1 MSTFADYSNITSG
14 LFVDWYI
21 PNYSEG
27 ATVIP
32 TVYRFS
38 DWHRHVIFDDD
49 PLPLGVNGNAGYY
62 PLQRLL
68 TISPSKNQVSPG
80 TDSLSITLNAYE
92 SGTYS
97 DMDWLRNS
105 RIEGSE
111 ITVKRALFGQD
122 GELLTLTGGNPIGR
136 FKGFV
141 ETFSVNDTYDIV
153 TGKSDTVITLEVATY
168 TSYLKKKVT
177 GRKTARPYKGGWVT
191 GYSEVVPGLKS
202 PVIVYDRCFDKVAKL
217 SNTKFEWGKKS

>member
-1 MSTFADYSNITSG
+1 MSTFDDLSNLTSG

-21 PNYSEG
+21 PNYSAG
-27 ATVIP
+27 TKVAFTF
-32 TVYRFS
+32 RFS
-38 DWHRHVIFDDD
+38 DWHRHIEFDND
-49 PLPLGVNGNAGYY
+49 PLPLGSLGNVGYA
-62 PLQRLL
+62 PLQKLL

-92 SGTYS
+92 NGTYS

-105 RIEGSE
+105 RIEGSQ

-141 ETFSVNDTYDIV
+141 ETFTVNDTYDIA
-153 TGKSDTVITLEVATY
+153 TGKSDTVISLEVATY
-168 TSYLKKKVT
+168 TAYLKQKTT
-177 GRKTARPYKGGWVT
+177 GRKTARPYRGAWLKGYVET
-191 GYSEVVPGLKS
+191 VPGLKS
-202 PVIVYDRCFDKVAKL
+202 PDLEYDRCFDKVAKL
-217 SNTKFEWGKKS
+217 SNTKFEWGKK